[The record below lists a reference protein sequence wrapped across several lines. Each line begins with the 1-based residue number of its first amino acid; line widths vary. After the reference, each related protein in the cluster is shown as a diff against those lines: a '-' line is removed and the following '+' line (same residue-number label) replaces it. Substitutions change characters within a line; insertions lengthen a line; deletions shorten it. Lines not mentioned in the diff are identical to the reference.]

1 MTQLKD
7 ASVSLGSWSPD
18 GWFLT
23 FGATIGD
30 TTHIDVVSA
39 SGGPIRQLT
48 DGKASEIDPE

>member
-30 TTHIDVVSA
+30 TTHIYVVSA